1 MSNEKSNEVPAPAA
15 PEPEYAA
22 FVALDWA
29 DQKHDWQ
36 MVAAGSQKR
45 EKGEFDNTPEALAA
59 WVANL
64 SERFGSRPIAVSLE
78 QSRGSLVYMLLKFPQ
93 LVLFPVHPN
102 TAAHFRE
109 AFQPSGSK
117 SDTSDAGL
125 LLSILLQHRDRL
137 RRLQPDTA
145 ETRLLQRLVEQRR
158 QMVNDK
164 TRYSNRLTA
173 CLKLYFPQIL
183 KWFDD
188 VTSPLVGALL
198 ERWPTLEELQ
208 RAHDG
213 TLRKFFHQQ
222 NCRSEER
229 IRERIDALR
238 QAVPATTDPGVLGSE
253 AVVAGGLIA
262 LIATLRAEIGELDTR
277 IAEAFAAHPERA
289 LFDSLPGAGPV
300 MAPRL
305 LVAFGTNRQRFT
317 SADEMQRYSG
327 IAPVTVASGKSEWV
341 HFRWACPKFLRQTFH
356 EFAGHSLVKCVWA
369 RAYYDLQ
376 IHNGKSHHAA
386 VRALAFKW
394 IRVLF
399 RCWKDGKPYDE
410 QVYLQSLQKR
420 NSPLKGLLPSATGL
434 GWNDVAGFQKFSDN
448 PS

>member
-1 MSNEKSNEVPAPAA
+1 M
-15 PEPEYAA
+15 
-22 FVALDWA
+22 
-29 DQKHDWQ
+29 
-36 MVAAGSQKR
+36 
-45 EKGEFDNTPEALAA
+45 
-59 WVANL
+59 
-64 SERFGSRPIAVSLE
+64 
-78 QSRGSLVYMLLKFPQ
+78 
-93 LVLFPVHPN
+93 HPN

-117 SDTSDAGL
+117 SDASDAGL

-164 TRYSNRLTA
+164 TRFSNRLTA

-188 VTSPLVGALL
+188 VTAPLVGALL
-198 ERWPTLEELQ
+198 ERWPSLEEIQ

-229 IRERIDALR
+229 IRERIDAIR
-238 QAVPATTDPGVLGSE
+238 QAVPATTDAGVLGAE
-253 AVVAGGLIA
+253 AVVASCLIA
-262 LIATLRAEIGELDTR
+262 LIATLRDKIGELDKQ

-289 LFDSLPGAGPV
+289 LFDALPGAGPV

-305 LVAFGTNRQRFT
+305 LVAFGTDRQRFAT
-317 SADEMQRYSG
+317 ADEMQCYSG

-356 EFAGHSLVKCVWA
+356 EFAGHSFVKCVWA
-369 RAYYDLQ
+369 RAYYGLQ